1 MKRPAFA
8 LALILIFAAVPV
20 RAQTYAEGQ
29 VWEYRTRPGEE
40 GSLLKIDKIE
50 TIEKLGQVFH
60 ISVVGLKV
68 VVPQRTDVRLTE
80 LPHIPVSRQTLDQSV
95 TKLSKTPLKGPDFSK
110 GYAAWR
116 KSIDEGR
123 AGVFTISVASI
134 VGSVEESLKQNAP
147 GPSAPRRSR

>member
-1 MKRPAFA
+1 MTRPVLA
-8 LALILIFAAVPV
+8 LACILILAAVPAH
-20 RAQTYAEGQ
+20 AQTYAEGQ

-50 TIEKLGQVFH
+50 TVERLGQVFH

-68 VVPQRTDVRLTE
+68 PVPQRTDVRLTE

-95 TKLSKTPLKGPDFSK
+95 TKLSKTALKGPDFSK
-110 GYAAWR
+110 GYADWR
-116 KSIDEGR
+116 KAIAQGR

-134 VGSVEESLKQNAP
+134 VGSVEESLKTNAP
-147 GPSAPRRSR
+147 SPPAPRRSR